1 MLSDGQAKS
10 PSTNKHQVSTPYQQ
24 NNIKQ
29 LHIHS
34 LLWEAWQVG
43 FQWTSVLD
51 CTEQSRDIGLEPAV
65 ACFVQFTLCSCNDNI
80 ETGSDVYICDHMCTL
95 ICGFNLFP
103 HQKGLFISS
112 LAVSEFKVVG
122 SAMTVCDVRT
132 CNRTEAT

>member
-1 MLSDGQAKS
+1 MLSDGKAKCIVGHA

-43 FQWTSVLD
+43 FQWTSVLG
-51 CTEQSRDIGLEPAV
+51 TEQSRDIGLEPAV

-80 ETGSDVYICDHMCTL
+80 E
-95 ICGFNLFP
+95 
-103 HQKGLFISS
+103 
-112 LAVSEFKVVG
+112 
-122 SAMTVCDVRT
+122 
-132 CNRTEAT
+132 